1 MGSRQGG
8 LAENFG
14 SGSGATPYP
23 SATGGAAPYA
33 SATGATYQHTP
44 PVSLAP
50 PVAVAPPKRRRLR
63 SVVLVVVVA
72 ALVGGGTALGLQKWH
87 QDRDQD
93 QGGTPGAS
101 ASQSATPTPHSSGPA
116 NWQVYHDAWG
126 FDISLP
132 KGWARKVYG
141 DSGGI
146 KQVDY
151 TPDNGKHFVRIAI
164 DTSPDFPTANA
175 HQLDLEV
182 QLQRLVDYNRVTL
195 EANTYRDRPGSLW
208 DYTWT
213 AQAKDT
219 PYPGPRRAIE
229 ETYMSR
235 DGVEYAIYMSAPA
248 ADWATTSAQFKSVL
262 QSWSPDSG

>member
-1 MGSRQGG
+1 M
-8 LAENFG
+8 
-14 SGSGATPYP
+14 
-23 SATGGAAPYA
+23 
-33 SATGATYQHTP
+33 
-44 PVSLAP
+44 
-50 PVAVAPPKRRRLR
+50 
-63 SVVLVVVVA
+63 VVVA

-87 QDRDQD
+87 QDQDQD

-101 ASQSATPTPHSSGPA
+101 ASQSQSATPTPQSSGPA
-116 NWQVYHDAWG
+116 NWQVYHDPWG
-126 FDISLP
+126 FDVSLP
-132 KGWARKVYG
+132 KGWTRKVYG
-141 DSGGI
+141 DSDGI

-182 QLQRLVDYNRVTL
+182 QLQKLVDYQRVTL

-213 AQAKDT
+213 ALAKDT
-219 PYPGPRRAIE
+219 PFPGPRRAIE

-248 ADWATTSAQFKSVL
+248 ADWATTSAQFKTVL

>member
-1 MGSRQGG
+1 M
-8 LAENFG
+8 
-14 SGSGATPYP
+14 
-23 SATGGAAPYA
+23 
-33 SATGATYQHTP
+33 
-44 PVSLAP
+44 
-50 PVAVAPPKRRRLR
+50 
-63 SVVLVVVVA
+63 
-72 ALVGGGTALGLQKWH
+72 
-87 QDRDQD
+87 
-93 QGGTPGAS
+93 
-101 ASQSATPTPHSSGPA
+101 
-116 NWQVYHDAWG
+116 
-126 FDISLP
+126 
-132 KGWARKVYG
+132 
-141 DSGGI
+141 
-146 KQVDY
+146 
-151 TPDNGKHFVRIAI
+151 
-164 DTSPDFPTANA
+164 
-175 HQLDLEV
+175 